1 MDLTEEV
8 CTHVDVL
15 IDLTIDIVDCFVCTF
30 FVLVSV
36 TKLEPSE
43 VLKNKNHIKCS
54 SINHIV

>member
-1 MDLTEEV
+1 MDLTEE

-15 IDLTIDIVDCFVCTF
+15 IQSDHDIVDCFVCTF
-30 FVLVSV
+30 YVLVSV
-36 TKLEPSE
+36 RKLEPSE